1 MKKILITAFL
11 LTSACCL
18 SQKTTVAEIYLLSST
33 EVPLSIGTVQITD
46 TLEGLLFEVDLE
58 NLPEGA
64 HGFHIHENGNCMP
77 SKDANGNI
85 VLAGK
90 AGAHYDPD
98 ETNQHLGPKGAGHKG
113 DLPFLVA
120 DHKGQ
125 VKTKF
130 YHNKLSFDEIKN
142 RSLIIHQKGDNYKD
156 APKPLGGGEG
166 RMACGVIY

>member
-1 MKKILITAFL
+1 MKKILISAFL

-18 SQKTTVAEIYLLSST
+18 SQKTTVTEIYLLSET
-33 EVPLSIGTVQITD
+33 LPPQEIGTVQITE

-64 HGFHIHENGNCMP
+64 HGFHIHENGSCMS
-77 SKDANGNI
+77 SKDAHGNI
-85 VLAGK
+85 ILAGK

-98 ETNQHLGPKGAGHKG
+98 ETKQHLGPNGAGHKG
-113 DLPFLVA
+113 DLPFLIA
-120 DHKGQ
+120 DNQGR

-130 YHNKLSFDEIKN
+130 YHTKLSFKEVKN
-142 RSLIIHQKGDNYKD
+142 RSFVIHQKGDNYAD

-166 RMACGVIY
+166 RIACGVIN